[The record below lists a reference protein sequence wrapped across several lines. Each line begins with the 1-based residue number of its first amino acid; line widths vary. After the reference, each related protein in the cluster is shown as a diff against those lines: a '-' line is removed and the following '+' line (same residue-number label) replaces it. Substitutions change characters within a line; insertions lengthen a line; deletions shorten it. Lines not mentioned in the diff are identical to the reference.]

1 MKLGAVTK
9 IDKKNTVNSK
19 KIDDDVMLVNSDAIV
34 FFFIRQPDS
43 GRTVYKTYILINN
56 NP

>member
-34 FFFIRQPDS
+34 FFFDLRLICSHPAA
-43 GRTVYKTYILINN
+43 GFRTHGI
-56 NP
+56 